1 MSPTLKIWIIDSWQS
16 MRGRNAMSPTHPQCY
31 FQYKATRSQILFPEI
46 WQWNIWYI
54 QFRKSRKDR
63 THRLVGREKYLIH
76 KIRLVYKKIGFI
88 LLFFYFY
95 PFAFNIWPMSLSCD
109 FRKNLVFSTIHHNFW
124 QSVYH
129 VCQNLSKVSL
139 SGLFQ
144 TFSTYITVW
153 GALGMQLSLLSNLEL
168 SVVQGYFYS
177 RKRALTLEVHFT
189 KTQNGDVH

>member
-1 MSPTLKIWIIDSWQS
+1 MSSTLKIWIINSWQS
-16 MRGRNAMSPTHPQCY
+16 MRGRNAMSPTHNVISNTKPQGRR
-31 FQYKATRSQILFPEI
+31 FFFPEI
-46 WQWNIWYI
+46 WQWNVWYI
-54 QFRKSRKDR
+54 QFRKSHKDR

-76 KIRLVYKKIGFI
+76 KIRLVYKKLASF
-88 LLFFYFY
+88 LKCFH
-95 PFAFNIWPMSLSCD
+95 PFTFNIWPMSLSCD

>member
-1 MSPTLKIWIIDSWQS
+1 MVLMQ
-16 MRGRNAMSPTHPQCY
+16 NV
-31 FQYKATRSQILFPEI
+31 
-46 WQWNIWYI
+46 WYI

-63 THRLVGREKYLIH
+63 TRRLVGREKYLIH
-76 KIRLVYKKIGFI
+76 KIRLVYKKLASF
-88 LLFFYFY
+88 LKCFY
-95 PFAFNIWPMSLSCD
+95 PFTFNIWPMSLSCD

-177 RKRALTLEVHFT
+177 RKRALTLEVHLQKHKMVT
-189 KTQNGDVH
+189 YINVT